1 MQHTASVGPTLS
13 ASSKSTSQPS
23 ASTSARAGSTTVASG
38 VEPDLPLVAEAFD
51 LVGILSAVEETA
63 YSWDLVSDRIE
74 WEQNAGKV
82 LGLADVSKIASGADF
97 QFMVA
102 PEHLAQR
109 HEAVSGFD
117 DAGDKRGRPFRLQY
131 RFLPEGRRSDRSIWL
146 EEHGRCWFD
155 KSGKPS
161 RVRGVIR
168 LVNDGYWEEQR
179 LLHRAD
185 NDDLTGQLTRQ
196 RLNDAMVTMIGRAQ
210 RTDQQ
215 CAILMASV
223 NNLAVINETFGFDV
237 GDEVIAGTA
246 RIIKSKLRGGDVL
259 GRYTSNKFGII
270 LADCGPGAMEI
281 AAQRFINAVRSVTI
295 ETSVCQ
301 VSAAISIGGV
311 VAPEQVETA
320 SDAVSSALQALEEAK
335 HKRFECFVPFKP
347 SAVRESTRQHK
358 ISIADEIVSALED
371 HRMHLVLQPMVSAK
385 TGNADIYECLMR
397 MEKPD
402 GEIVA
407 AGQFIEVAE
416 QLGLSRLI
424 DRRSLELATDLLK
437 QHPKLNLALNV
448 SALTTT
454 DHDWLEELR
463 KLTGGRR
470 NLTERLTIEI
480 TETVAIHDLDQTVAF
495 VDTLRELG
503 CQVAIDDFGAGY
515 TSFKNLKILDVDMVK
530 IDGAF
535 VKNIIEETSDQVF
548 IRTMVELANEF
559 NMVTV
564 AEWVG
569 DQETVDFLTRSG
581 ITYLQGFFYGKP
593 FPASEYA
600 EGMELPPPA

>member
-1 MQHTASVGPTLS
+1 MGQAVTS
-13 ASSKSTSQPS
+13 SSKPETRSEPKEAQDSD
-23 ASTSARAGSTTVASG
+23 AGGQDNLASG
-38 VEPDLPLVAEAFD
+38 AKVVSDLPLVAEAFD

-63 YSWDLVSDRIE
+63 YSWDICSDEIE
-74 WEQNAGKV
+74 WEQNAAKV
-82 LGLADVSKIASGADF
+82 LGVADPSRILHGSDF
-97 QFMVA
+97 QFMIA
-102 PEHLAQR
+102 PEHLSLR
-109 HEAVSGFD
+109 HQAVVGDGSRDSG
-117 DAGDKRGRPFRLQY
+117 RGRPYRLQY
-131 RFLPEGRRSDRSIWL
+131 RFLPEGRRADRTIWI
-146 EEHGRCWFD
+146 EEHGRTWFD
-155 KSGKPS
+155 DNGKP
-161 RVRGVIR
+161 VMARGVIR
-168 LVNDGYWEEQR
+168 IVNDSYWEEQR
-179 LLHRAD
+179 LLYR
-185 NDDLTGQLTRQ
+185 NDHDELTGQLTRN
-196 RLNDAMVTMIGRAQ
+196 RLNDALVAMIGRAE
-210 RTDQQ
+210 RKGQQ
-215 CAILMASV
+215 CAVLMASV
-223 NNLAVINETFGFDV
+223 NNLSVINETFGFDV

-259 GRYTSNKFGII
+259 GRYTSNKFGIV

-281 AAQRFINAVRSVTI
+281 AANRFINAVRAATI

-311 VAPEQVETA
+311 VAPDQA
-320 SDAVSSALQALEEAK
+320 SSASAAVGCALMALEEAK
-335 HKRFECFVPFKP
+335 HKRFECFVPYKA
-347 SAVRESTRQHK
+347 SAVRESTRQQK
-358 ISIADEIVSALED
+358 IMIADDIVSALED
-371 HRMHLVLQPMVSAK
+371 HRMHLVLQPMISAK
-385 TGNADIYECLMR
+385 TGKPDLYECLVR

-402 GEIVA
+402 GTIVP

-424 DRRSLELATDLLK
+424 DRRTLELATDLLK
-437 QHPKLNLALNV
+437 QHPELKLALNV

-463 KLTGGRR
+463 KLTAGRR
-470 NLTERLTIEI
+470 HLTERLTIEI
-480 TETVAIHDLDQTVAF
+480 TETVAIHDLDQTVVF

-569 DQETVDFLTRSG
+569 DQETADFLIRSG
-581 ITYLQGFFYGKP
+581 ITYLQGFFYGQP
-593 FPASEYA
+593 FPAKNYS
-600 EGMELPPPA
+600 PA